1 MISLNMDI
9 LQLSIG
15 DGTKIHFIISK
26 KHWQFVHPLQQ

>member
-9 LQLSIG
+9 LQLPIG

-26 KHWQFVHPLQQ
+26 KHWHHM